1 MAARRT
7 TKLAAGA
14 TVAPKLAASATA
26 HLAARAAK
34 LAAITTGLA

>member
-14 TVAPKLAASATA
+14 TVAPKLAGATA

-34 LAAITTGLA
+34 LAAITSGLA